1 MPASWSHRVRRGL
14 GQTIMALRRA
24 RGRLRRARL
33 RTRVLAGVLAV
44 TLAALVAFDIAAVT
58 ALRGYLVGRTDSQLR
73 EVLSVYQHVKLAPVP
88 ASSQLARELRL
99 RQQQLNRAYRQA
111 RQPPHFVRNARSPG
125 PPFPRRIELQV
136 PILQQFGVSLV
147 RGAKV
152 KGVSP
157 HVSIPGGT
165 IHNASLS
172 LPPRDVAGL
181 RATYH
186 ADTVPGPG
194 GHGQL
199 RRMAAPYPGGGIL
212 VATTSLDGVDKTV
225 GQLELI
231 LIIGSAVAG
240 LLAAG
245 GAAWIMRRGLRPVE
259 TMAGQADK
267 ITAGDLTERVSPH
280 DARTEVG
287 RLGGALNGMLGRIED
302 FIAEREASQQATN
315 RFFADAS
322 HELRTPLASLR
333 ANAELYQ
340 QGALPERA
348 QVDEAMR
355 RITAEARRMS
365 GLLDDMLR
373 LARLDQHPERRD
385 EAIDLTG
392 LARECAERARTAYP
406 ERTWH
411 ARIDPGLTTCGDEEL
426 LRRAIDNLLA
436 NVAAHTP
443 DDTTATLAVAQY
455 DATVIVEVSDDGPG
469 VPEDQIP
476 HIFDRFYRGSAPSP
490 RPGSGLGLAVAA
502 ATAAA
507 HHGTATATPNH
518 PHGLVITLTLPAI
531 QLVDTPARADST
543 EPAEP
548 SESAP
553 PQTTRAL

>member
-1 MPASWSHRVRRGL
+1 MIVL
-14 GQTIMALRRA
+14 FRRA
-24 RGRLRRARL
+24 RARLRRARL

-44 TLAALVAFDIAAVT
+44 TLIALVGFDIAAVT

-73 EVLSVYQHVKLAPVP
+73 EVLSVYQHVKVVPGSAPGQFSHVP
-88 ASSQLARELRL
+88 LDRRTPA
-99 RQQQLNRAYRQA
+99 NKQA
-111 RQPPHFVRNARSPG
+111 RQPHFVRDTRSPG
-125 PPFPRRIELQV
+125 PPFPRGIIALQV
-136 PILQQFGVSLV
+136 PILQQFGVALV
-147 RGAKV
+147 RGALV
-152 KGVSP
+152 KTVNP
-157 HVSIPGGT
+157 HVSIPGRT
-165 IHNASLS
+165 IHNAGLR

-181 RATYH
+181 TASYR

-194 GHGQL
+194 GLGQL
-199 RRMAAPYPGGGIL
+199 RRMAAPYPGGGTL
-212 VATTSLDGVDKTV
+212 VATTSLDGVNKTV

-259 TMAGQADK
+259 TMAGKADK
-267 ITAGDLTERVSPH
+267 ITAGDLTERVSPQ

-287 RLGGALNGMLGRIED
+287 RLGRALNGMLGRIED

-348 QVDEAMR
+348 QVDAAMR

-373 LARLDQHPERRD
+373 LARLDQHPERHD
-385 EAIDLTG
+385 EAIDVTG

-411 ARIDPGLTTCGDEEL
+411 ACIDPGLTTSGDEEL

-443 DDTTATLAVAQY
+443 DDTTATLTAAQY
-455 DATVIVEVSDDGPG
+455 DATIIVEVSDDGPG
-469 VPEDQIP
+469 VPDAQLAR
-476 HIFDRFYRGSAPSP
+476 IFDRFNRGSAPSP
-490 RPGSGLGLAVAA
+490 RPGSGLGLAIVA

-507 HHGTATATPNH
+507 HHGTAHAAPNH
-518 PHGLVITLTLPAI
+518 PHGLVITLTLPATT
-531 QLVDTPARADST
+531 QAATPDPGDSSD
-543 EPAEP
+543 PAEL
-548 SESAP
+548 SESV
-553 PQTTRAL
+553 

>member
-1 MPASWSHRVRRGL
+1 VF
-14 GQTIMALRRA
+14 LRRA
-24 RGRLRRARL
+24 RTRLRPARL

-44 TLAALVAFDIAAVT
+44 TLIALVGFDIAAVT

-73 EVLSVYQHVKLAPVP
+73 EVLSVYQHVKLAPGP
-88 ASSQLARELRL
+88 AAGQFARDVRPA
-99 RQQQLNRAYRQA
+99 RRTPVNWTKQV
-111 RQPPHFVRNARSPG
+111 RQPPHFGRHARPPG
-125 PPFPRRIELQV
+125 PPFPRGVALQV
-136 PILQQFGVSLV
+136 PLLQQFGVSLV
-147 RGAKV
+147 RGARV

-157 HVSIPGGT
+157 RVSIPGRT
-165 IHNASLS
+165 IRNASLS

-194 GHGQL
+194 GLGQL
-199 RRMAAPYPGGGIL
+199 RRMAAPYPGGGTL
-212 VATTSLDGVDKTV
+212 VAATSLDGANKTV

-267 ITAGDLTERVSPH
+267 ISAGDLTERVSPQ
-280 DARTEVG
+280 DARSEVG
-287 RLGGALNGMLGRIED
+287 RLGRALNGMLGRIEG
-302 FIAEREASQQATN
+302 FVAEREASQQATN

-355 RITAEARRMS
+355 RITAEAQRMS
-365 GLLDDMLR
+365 GLLDGMLR
-373 LARLDQHPERRD
+373 LARLDQHPERHD
-385 EAIDLTG
+385 EAIDVTG

-406 ERTWH
+406 QRTWH
-411 ARIDPGLTTCGDEEL
+411 ARIDSGLATSGDEEL

-443 DDTTATLAVAQY
+443 DDTAATLTAAQY
-455 DATVIVEVSDDGPG
+455 DATIIVEVSDDGPG
-469 VPEDQIP
+469 VPDDQLP
-476 HIFDRFYRGSAPSP
+476 HVFDRFYRGSAPSP
-490 RPGSGLGLAVAA
+490 RPGSGLGLAIVA

-507 HHGTATATPNH
+507 HLGTAQATPNH
-518 PHGLVITLTLPAI
+518 PHGLVITLTLPATT
-531 QLVDTPARADST
+531 QADTPDPGDSSD
-543 EPAEP
+543 PAEL
-548 SESAP
+548 SESV
-553 PQTTRAL
+553 